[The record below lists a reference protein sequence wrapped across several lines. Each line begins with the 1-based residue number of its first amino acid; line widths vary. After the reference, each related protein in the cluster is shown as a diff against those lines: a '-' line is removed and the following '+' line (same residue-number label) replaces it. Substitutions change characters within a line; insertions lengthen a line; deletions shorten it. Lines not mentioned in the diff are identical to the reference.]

1 MTKKGSCPKY
11 IEFKDW
17 EKLDLRIG
25 TIKAVEDH
33 PDADKLYVLIVKFD
47 DVPDRQIIA
56 GIKEQYKKEELIGK
70 QVVVIVNLQPI
81 TLRGIE
87 SNGMILAAVNKKDK
101 IVLISPEKKIDNN
114 SKVQ

>member
-1 MTKKGSCPKY
+1 MTQKEKLPEY
-11 IEFKDW
+11 VEFEDW

-47 DVPDRQIIA
+47 EEPERQVVA
-56 GIKEQYKKEELIGK
+56 GLREHYKKEDLIGK
-70 QVVVIVNLQPI
+70 QVVVFTNLKPI

-87 SNGMILAAVNKKDK
+87 SNGMVLAAVNRKDK
-101 IVLISPEKKIDNN
+101 VILIKPEKKIDNN
-114 SKVQ
+114 SKIK

>member
-1 MTKKGSCPKY
+1 MTQKGKCPDY
-11 IEFKDW
+11 VEFKDW

-47 DVPDRQIIA
+47 DEPDRQLVA
-56 GIKEQYKKEELIGK
+56 GLKEHYKKEELMGK
-70 QVVVIVNLQPI
+70 QVVVFVNLKPI
-81 TLRGIE
+81 TLRGTE
-87 SNGMILAAVNKKDK
+87 SNGMILAAINKKDK
-101 IVLISPEKKIDNN
+101 VVLITPEKKIDNN